1 MLKLNSNES
10 LSQQIERFWEI
21 DTYGTKNSAEQN
33 LLLPSEDKALQTMS
47 LWSTLT
53 VERENSSIT

>member
-47 LWSTLT
+47 L
-53 VERENSSIT
+53 